1 MRYDFDKIID
11 RKNTNS
17 VKWDANSKVF
27 GTEDVLPMWVADMDF
42 ECAKPI
48 VDAVIKRV
56 QHPVYGYGFAPE
68 SAYTAVIN
76 KVKRAYGWDI
86 KKDWIV
92 FCDGVVNGIYS
103 AVKSINAPGDSVIL
117 QTPVYH
123 PFKSAVLDNGC
134 HVIENKLLFKD
145 NRYSMNLEDLNG
157 KFADNSE
164 NSNKI
169 KPNSIILCSP
179 HNPVGRVWTRDELYK
194 LGNICMENNCTVIS
208 DEIHCDIVYKGN
220 KHISFGSL
228 SETFANNSITF
239 IAPSKTYNLAGLSQ
253 SAAIIPNKKLRDKFI
268 RSRAGQNW
276 GNIMGI
282 TALEAAYN
290 FGDEYLEQLL
300 DYLQGNIKFFCD
312 YAEKKIPE
320 INVIKP
326 EGTYL
331 LWVDMRKLGLN
342 QKELEKFIINNVKL
356 GLNSGTMFGS
366 GGEGFQ
372 RFNIACPRL
381 YIEKALSS
389 LEECV
394 NKIK

>member
-1 MRYDFDKIID
+1 MKYNFDKIID

-17 VKWDANSKVF
+17 VKWDENSKVF

-48 VDAVIKRV
+48 VDAVVKRV

-68 SAYTAVIN
+68 SAYAAVIS
-76 KVKRAYGWDI
+76 KVKRAYGWNI
-86 KKDWIV
+86 KREWIV
-92 FCDGVVNGIYS
+92 FCDGVVSGVYS
-103 AVKSINAPGDSVIL
+103 AVKSINAPGDSVII

-123 PFKSAVLDNGC
+123 PFKNAILENGC
-134 HVIENKLLFKD
+134 CVAENKLSFKD
-145 NRYSMNLEDLNG
+145 NRYSMDFEDLKS
-157 KFADNSE
+157 KFVDKGE
-164 NSNKI
+164 NPHKV
-169 KPNSIILCSP
+169 KPKSIILCSP
-179 HNPVGRVWTRDELYK
+179 HNPVGRVWTREELHE
-194 LGNICMENNCTVIS
+194 LGNICIENNCTVIS
-208 DEIHCDIVYKGN
+208 DEIHCDIVYKSN
-220 KHISFGSL
+220 KHICFGSL
-228 SETFANNSITF
+228 SEVFENNSITF

-253 SAAIIPNKKLRDKFI
+253 SVAIIPNKELRDNFVHS
-268 RSRAGQNW
+268 RSGQNW

-300 DYLQGNIKFFCD
+300 DYLQSNIKFFCD
-312 YAEKKIPE
+312 YVKEKIPD

-331 LWVDMRKLGLN
+331 LWVDMRKLGFN
-342 QKELEKFIINNVKL
+342 QKKLEKFIIENVKL
-356 GLNSGTMFGS
+356 GLNTGTMFGS

-381 YIEKALSS
+381 YIEKALSR
-389 LEECV
+389 LEKNV